1 MTLNDKHVFVHC
13 NRPYPTQKFNLEGV
27 LLKCFIPSTNMSIK
41 VEIYSL
47 AEHSNN
53 KRDIKQ
59 DRKRGTYHSELF
71 W

>member
-13 NRPYPTQKFNLEGV
+13 NGPYPTQKFNLEGV

-47 AEHSNN
+47 A
-53 KRDIKQ
+53 
-59 DRKRGTYHSELF
+59 
-71 W
+71 